1 MSIKIKS
8 GFVLRQVG
16 PMYMAVPIGPRTA
29 EIQGMISLSETGY
42 LLWKAI
48 EAGTDTPEGLTDALC
63 AEYEVTREQ
72 AQADIQT
79 FLQDLREQGVL
90 EA

>member
-1 MSIKIKS
+1 MAIKIKK

-16 PMYMAVPIGPRTA
+16 NMHMAVPFGPRA
-29 EIQGMISLSETGY
+29 GEISGMVALSETGY

-48 EAGTDTPEGLTDALC
+48 EGGTDTVDGLVDLLC
-63 AEYEVTREQ
+63 AEYEVSREQ
-72 AQADIQT
+72 A
-79 FLQDLREQGVL
+79 LQDTQAFLDGLRDQRIL